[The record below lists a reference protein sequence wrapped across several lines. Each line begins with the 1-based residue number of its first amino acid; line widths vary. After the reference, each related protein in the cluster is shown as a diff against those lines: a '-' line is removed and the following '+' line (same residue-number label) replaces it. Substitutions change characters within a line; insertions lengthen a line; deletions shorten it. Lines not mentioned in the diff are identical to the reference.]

1 MDRMMSD
8 HPVDFKGSKQSRRN
22 MLRTMFSG
30 MFAAGAGLLGV
41 SGAASAAA
49 PQPVKRTGTVEFLSG
64 RQPLISQYTTHG
76 NFVFVKGM
84 GDHDE
89 RDIAVATTNVLDMIE
104 RELNNAGSS
113 MDKALK
119 VTVFLRNLR
128 DYDAMNEAYRGRFGD
143 NPPARSTVA
152 CYNGIPGGSLLE
164 VDCIAAL

>member
-1 MDRMMSD
+1 MLKAMFTGAIASGMGMFGFVHAKSD
-8 HPVDFKGSKQSRRN
+8 KKKEPVKKTGVVE
-22 MLRTMFSG
+22 FSG
-30 MFAAGAGLLGV
+30 M
-41 SGAASAAA
+41 
-49 PQPVKRTGTVEFLSG
+49 Q
-64 RQPLISQYTTHG
+64 QPLISQFTIHE

-89 RDIAVATTNVLDMIE
+89 TDIKKATTSVLDQIE
-104 RELNNAGSS
+104 EQLTEAGSS

-119 VTVFLRNLR
+119 VTVFLHNIR
-128 DYDAMNEAYRGRFGD
+128 DYSAMNEAYRGRFGD

>member
-1 MDRMMSD
+1 MKNQTKTAIHTRRSVLRSLFTGAFAFGTGLFGIANATRLESKPDRHDTDMM
-8 HPVDFKGSKQSRRN
+8 
-22 MLRTMFSG
+22 
-30 MFAAGAGLLGV
+30 MFAG
-41 SGAASAAA
+41 S
-49 PQPVKRTGTVEFLSG
+49 
-64 RQPLISQYTTHG
+64 RQPLISQYTVHD

-89 RDIAVATTNVLDMIE
+89 RDIRLATKNVLDMIE
-104 RELNNAGSS
+104 RQLEEAGTS

-143 NPPARSTVA
+143 RPPARSTVA

-164 VDCIAAL
+164 IDCIAAL